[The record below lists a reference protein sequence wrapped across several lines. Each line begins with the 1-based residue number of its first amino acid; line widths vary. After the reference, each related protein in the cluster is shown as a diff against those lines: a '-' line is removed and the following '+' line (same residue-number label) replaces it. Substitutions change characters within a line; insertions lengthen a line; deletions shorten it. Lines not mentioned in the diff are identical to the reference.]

1 MMNDRR
7 KKLFLS
13 FLFVSLFIPSVL
25 SQSFTSSN
33 LDFGSFPGVNNA
45 TSLEFGP
52 DGKLYV
58 AEEDGLVKVYTV
70 VLSSPGNYDVTA
82 AEVLTLVESIPNHND
97 DTGNPGGP
105 GNRQVTGI
113 TVAGTAAD
121 PVVYVSSSDR
131 RRGAGGG
138 GGDANLD
145 TNSGVITRLTKNGGA
160 WSAVDIVRGLPRSEE
175 NHATNGM
182 QFKTLGSTDW
192 LIVCS
197 GGFTN
202 AGAPSNNFAY
212 ITEYALS
219 GAVLAINLTM
229 LNGMTIQNDG
239 QRDYIYDIPTLDDPT
254 RANVNG
260 ITDLNDPGY
269 DGIDVNDPWGGNDGL
284 NMAMLVPG
292 SPVTMFSS
300 GYRNTYDLIITEDGH
315 VYVTDNGAN
324 GGWGGYPEYEGDATQ
339 VTNNYRSGEPGSN
352 GTDASPNSTPF
363 DAKVNNSDHLNLVT
377 TDINT
382 YSFGSVY
389 GGHPCPVRA
398 NANAGLFTRGSH
410 SPGGTGQAFSDSY
423 FRTQI
428 YDPNGSTPNS
438 ETDPAKALPANW
450 PPVDVTL
457 LNPADADF
465 RQPTLTPG
473 ENPDGPDDII
483 VVNWSNN
490 TNGIAEYTA
499 SNFGGVMKGDLIAG
513 KGGSLHR
520 VDRDSTGAIINVE
533 QSKFSVSGNA
543 LGVDCQ
549 GDTEVFPGTI
559 WIANYNG
566 DDIVILAPDDI
577 TNCLLPGDVGYD
589 PLADTD
595 SDGYTNDDEIQN
607 GSDPCSGASQPTDF
621 DEDLVSDLLDLDDDG
636 DGIND
641 DVDPLQLGTSVD
653 LPFIN
658 ELFLGIDQGGYLG
671 LGFTGLMNNGDP
683 NPNYLDWQ
691 DDPEASNTDVDD
703 ILGGAIGAVTMYQ
716 TTGDAATNDQEKA
729 YQYGVNV
736 DATTNTFTIHGRMF
750 PPFHNFSATESQG
763 MFMGD
768 GFQSDFVKFVMGQNY
783 ELSVVGENANSAV
796 TYISAASIGFNP
808 AVSNPDYF
816 DLFLVVE
823 PSTGS
828 VQARYQE
835 SGGIITDFGSPFTIQ
850 GNTLTTLQS
859 VSEALIV
866 GIIGTADV
874 NDGFAANWD
883 FLNVLEATPF
893 VSQPLPDLNK
903 FINAADDVI
912 GLDSYF
918 NDDGG
923 ASNLTFTV
931 QGNTDPTI
939 GASIVNEVLTIT
951 YPAVAASTTITIRAT
966 DADNQFVDESFDVNV
981 TDQPVVIFRV
991 NAGDVVVPATDAPNM
1006 DWAANEGNGAQAGTG
1021 FSVNTGTISTQGVNS
1036 LDASVPAYAPI
1047 SLYAKERYDVAAAP
1061 EMNWSFATGNGNFIV
1076 NLYMGNGFGGTSAPG
1091 QRIFD
1096 IEIEGALVA
1105 DDKDLSQQYGHKV
1118 GAMESYTVVVSDGEL
1133 NIEFL
1138 HVTENPLINAIEI
1151 LSTNQVVIPPIVVT
1165 AVPTQQNELGDEP
1178 VLSIIPS
1185 GGDANETFSFAA
1197 TGLPPGLTIEPT
1209 NGSILGI
1216 ISTNPADIG
1225 VYSVTVTVSKP
1236 SSTPVDVSFDWEV
1249 VDVGDLNS
1257 ALVEITPGIAN
1268 IDASTFGAGA
1278 FQITNTS
1285 SSANITGVS
1294 FDLATG
1300 FISNMVFDPNGTAG
1314 DATAKGFTPD
1324 ADPGVGTIGHTFGS
1338 PLGNGGFQSLD
1349 VTFTDF
1355 NPGELFTFSL
1365 DQDPTS
1371 VEGLIAPGPN
1381 ESGSVSGLEQAGTT
1395 VTVTYDDGS
1404 VQTITLFADGS
1415 AAGATAIAKNLI
1427 LPAPAIQIQGF
1438 VSPDTTAV
1446 AGHTLLITGGVPNGT
1461 VAVLQVEAGFFQD
1474 GGNLSQEPFEVNS
1487 IIGESL
1493 TTGIQ
1498 LDGTGAA
1505 SVPITLVDTDPEA
1518 GYNYFL
1524 VAQED
1529 GTGYGAAS
1537 APLIAFY
1544 DASSSSGGNVLFRVN
1559 TGGPLVAASDA
1570 PNPDW
1575 GIDQGVITAAGNS
1588 PYLASVSTGQSVYTI
1603 TAGSAYPGP
1612 VDMTDPSLPAGT
1624 PTAIF
1629 ETERYDNT
1637 PLPPM
1642 EYKFPVATGTQVEV
1656 RLYFA
1661 ELFNGITG
1669 PGQRVFDVSLE
1680 GVVPAS
1686 MDDLDAFATAGPA
1699 GAFMRSHSL
1708 TLLDDTLNIE
1718 FINGVQNPAIKGIE
1732 IIDVTNAGNNAA
1744 PIVTNPGIQNG
1755 VDGDVVSLPILA
1767 TDVDDCGGLNFQ
1779 ATGLPPSLTID
1790 PVTGVISGTL
1800 DVATGGTGTL
1810 GAFQE
1815 SNGLVIIETETG
1827 FTDTPGGFNIEVDG
1841 ATTYLTASSNN
1852 FGGPN
1857 GQIVDYQIDIYTPG
1871 VYRVQMKS
1879 EFTGTNPTEE
1889 NDSWIKFDN
1898 TTDVHYLCV
1907 VGGIS
1912 TEQELIDNIN
1922 GTLTNKTLYYPAGN
1936 AMGRPD
1942 HGNENPGSNGY
1953 FKSYR
1958 SGGGSNKWQAS
1969 TIDNNGFPMY
1979 VYFPN
1984 AGTFTMSLGERSA
1997 GHKVDRL
2004 ALYKVDTHGN
2014 GVPTATLDGNESVL
2028 GTGGGVAA
2036 SANSPYNVTVT
2047 VTDDCVPSAT
2057 GVSSFVWN
2065 VTNVATTADIAI
2077 SATLQGRTDNSG
2089 DYILRL
2095 YPVGSTT
2102 MADSLMIT
2110 ADALGNM
2117 TATGITPGDYQVALK
2132 FPNSKQAIQVA
2143 TLAVGNNTLSFGQ
2156 LATGDADNNNLV
2168 DGVDFSILVT
2178 TFNVAFGGQSYDPR
2192 ADFNGDGK
2200 VDGVDFS
2207 LLVTSF
2213 NTAGANPT
2221 N

>member
-1 MMNDRR
+1 MNHLPPLLMYLRNR
-7 KKLFLS
+7 GLATCLSLFFLS
-13 FLFVSLFIPSVL
+13 FSSVF

-33 LDFGSFPGVNNA
+33 LNFGSFTGVDNA

-58 AEEDGLVKVYTV
+58 AEENGLVKVYTV
-70 VLSSPGNYDVTA
+70 VLASPGNYDVTA
-82 AEVLTLVESIPNHND
+82 AEVLTLVQSIPNHND
-97 DTGNPGGP
+97 NNGFPGGP

-145 TNSGVITRLTKNGGA
+145 TNSGVVTRLTKNGGA
-160 WSAVDIVRGLPRSEE
+160 WVAVDIVRGLPRSEE

-182 QFKTLGSTDW
+182 QFKTLGGTDW

-219 GAVLAINLTM
+219 GAVLAFNLTM
-229 LNGMTIQNDG
+229 LESMTIQNDG

-260 ITDLNDPGY
+260 ITDLNDPNY
-269 DGIDVNDPWGGNDGL
+269 DGIDVDDPWGGNDGL
-284 NMAMLVPG
+284 NMGMLVTG
-292 SPVTMFSS
+292 SPVTMFSP
-300 GYRNTYDLIITEDGH
+300 GYRNTYDLIITESGH

-324 GGWGGYPEYEGDATQ
+324 GGWGGFPEYEGDASQ
-339 VTNNYRSGEPGSN
+339 ITNNYRSGEPGSN
-352 GTDASPNSTPF
+352 GSDGSPNSTPF

-377 TDINT
+377 TDINS
-382 YSFGSVY
+382 YAFGTVY

-398 NANAGLFTRGSH
+398 NANAGLFTRGAH
-410 SPGGTGQAFSDSY
+410 SPGGGGQSFTDSY

-428 YDPNGSTPNS
+428 FDPNGSTPNS

-450 PPVDVTL
+450 PPVDLAL
-457 LNPADADF
+457 LRPENADF
-465 RQPTLTPG
+465 RIPTLTSG

-499 SNFGGVMKGDLIAG
+499 SNFGGTMKGDLIAG

-520 VDRDSTGAIINVE
+520 VDRDPVSGAILNVE
-533 QSKFSVSGNA
+533 QSKFTVSGNA

-549 GDTEVFPGTI
+549 GDNDVFPGTI

-566 DDIVILAPDDI
+566 DDIVVLAPDDI
-577 TNCLLPGDVGYD
+577 ANCLLPGDTGYD
-589 PLADTD
+589 PLADND
-595 SDGYTNDDEIQN
+595 SDGYTNDDEVQN

-621 DEDLVSDLLDLDDDG
+621 DEDLVSDLLDLDDDD

-641 DVDPLQLGTSVD
+641 DADPLQLGVSVD

-671 LGFTGLMNNGDP
+671 LGFTGLMNNGAP

-691 DDPEASNTDVDD
+691 DDPEASNTDTDD
-703 ILGGAIGAVTMYQ
+703 VLGGAIGAVTMYQ

-736 DATTNTFTIHGRMF
+736 DNTTNTFTIHGRMF
-750 PPFHNFSATESQG
+750 PPFQIFSATESQG
-763 MFMGD
+763 MFFGD
-768 GFQSDFVKFVMGQNY
+768 GFQSNFVKFVIGQNY
-783 ELSVVGENANSAV
+783 ELSVVGENADAAV
-796 TYISAASIGFNP
+796 SYVPATSIGFNP

-816 DLFLVVE
+816 DLFLVIE

-835 SGGIITDFGSPFTIQ
+835 SGGGITDFGSPFTIQ
-850 GNTLTTLQS
+850 GNVLATLQS
-859 VSEALIV
+859 PTEALIV

-874 NDGFAANWD
+874 DDGFAANWD
-883 FLNVLEATPF
+883 FLNVLEAIPF

-903 FINAADDVI
+903 FINAPNDAI

-923 ASNLTFTV
+923 VSNLTFTV
-931 QGNTDPTI
+931 QGNTDPSI
-939 GASIVNEVLTIT
+939 GASITGDILTIT

-966 DADNQFVDESFDVNV
+966 DADNLFVDESFDVNV

-991 NAGDVVVPATDAPNM
+991 NAGDVVIPATDAPNM
-1006 DWAANEGNGAQAGTG
+1006 DWAANEGLGAQAGAG
-1021 FSVNTGTISTQGVNS
+1021 FAVNTGTVSTQGVNS
-1036 LDASVPAYAPI
+1036 LNASVPAYAPI
-1047 SLYAKERYDVAAAP
+1047 SLYAKERYDVLAAP
-1061 EMNWSFATGNGNFIV
+1061 EMLWSFATGNGNFIV
-1076 NLYMGNGFGGTSAPG
+1076 NLYMGNGYAGTSAPG
-1091 QRIFD
+1091 QRVFD
-1096 IEIEGALVA
+1096 ILIEGAIVA
-1105 DDKDLSQQYGHKV
+1105 DNKDLSQEYGHKI
-1118 GAMESYTVVVSDGEL
+1118 GAMETYSVAVTDGEL

-1138 HVTENPLINAIEI
+1138 HDTENPLVNAIEI
-1151 LSTNQVVIPPIVVT
+1151 LSTNQVVVPPIIVN
-1165 AVPTQQNELGDEP
+1165 AVPDQTHELGDEP

-1185 GGDANETFSFAA
+1185 GGDANETFSFVAA
-1197 TGLPPGLTIEPT
+1197 GLPPGLTIEPT

-1225 VYSVTVTVSKP
+1225 LYPVTVTVSKP
-1236 SSTPVDVSFDWEV
+1236 SSTPVDVSFDWNV

-1268 IDASTFGAGA
+1268 INANTFGAGA

-1285 SSANITGVS
+1285 SSANITGVA
-1294 FDLATG
+1294 FDMATG
-1300 FISNMVFDPNGTAG
+1300 YLPNMVFDPNGTAG
-1314 DATAKGFTPD
+1314 DLTAKAFTPN

-1371 VEGLIAPGPN
+1371 IEGLVAPGPG

-1404 VQTITLFADGS
+1404 AQTITLFADGS
-1415 AAGATAIAKNLI
+1415 AGGATSVAKNLV
-1427 LPAPAIQIQGF
+1427 LPAPGVQIQGF
-1438 VSPDTTAV
+1438 SSPGISAV

-1461 VAVLQVEAGFFQD
+1461 VAVLQVEAGFFED

-1487 IIGESL
+1487 IISQAL
-1493 TTGIQ
+1493 STGIQ

-1505 SVPITLVDTDPEA
+1505 SVQITLLDTDPEA

-1529 GTGYGAAS
+1529 GAGFGLAS
-1537 APLIAFY
+1537 TPLIAFY
-1544 DASSSSGGNVLFRVN
+1544 DASSSSGGDVLYRVN
-1559 TGGPLVAASDA
+1559 TGGPLVTASDA

-1575 GIDQGVITAAGNS
+1575 GIDQGIITAAGNS
-1588 PYLASVSTGQSVYTI
+1588 PYLATVSAGQSVFTI

-1612 VDMTDPSLPAGT
+1612 IDMTDPSLPAGT
-1624 PTAIF
+1624 PIAIF
-1629 ETERYDNT
+1629 ETERYDNA

-1642 EYKFPVATGTQVEV
+1642 EYKFPVTTGTQIEV

-1661 ELFNGITG
+1661 ELFNGITA
-1669 PGQRVFDVSLE
+1669 PGQRLFDVALE

-1686 MDDLDAFATAGPA
+1686 MVDIDAFATAGAA
-1699 GAFMRSHSL
+1699 GAFMRSHTL
-1708 TLLDDTLNIE
+1708 TMADDTLNIE
-1718 FINGVQNPAIKGIE
+1718 FINNIQNPAIKAIE
-1732 IIDVTNAGNNAA
+1732 IIEI
-1744 PIVTNPGIQNG
+1744 P
-1755 VDGDVVSLPILA
+1755 VV
-1767 TDVDDCGGLNFQ
+1767 
-1779 ATGLPPSLTID
+1779 
-1790 PVTGVISGTL
+1790 
-1800 DVATGGTGTL
+1800 
-1810 GAFQE
+1810 
-1815 SNGLVIIETETG
+1815 
-1827 FTDTPGGFNIEVDG
+1827 
-1841 ATTYLTASSNN
+1841 
-1852 FGGPN
+1852 
-1857 GQIVDYQIDIYTPG
+1857 
-1871 VYRVQMKS
+1871 
-1879 EFTGTNPTEE
+1879 
-1889 NDSWIKFDN
+1889 
-1898 TTDVHYLCV
+1898 
-1907 VGGIS
+1907 
-1912 TEQELIDNIN
+1912 
-1922 GTLTNKTLYYPAGN
+1922 
-1936 AMGRPD
+1936 
-1942 HGNENPGSNGY
+1942 
-1953 FKSYR
+1953 
-1958 SGGGSNKWQAS
+1958 
-1969 TIDNNGFPMY
+1969 
-1979 VYFPN
+1979 
-1984 AGTFTMSLGERSA
+1984 
-1997 GHKVDRL
+1997 
-2004 ALYKVDTHGN
+2004 
-2014 GVPTATLDGNESVL
+2014 VP
-2028 GTGGGVAA
+2028 
-2036 SANSPYNVTVT
+2036 
-2047 VTDDCVPSAT
+2047 
-2057 GVSSFVWN
+2057 
-2065 VTNVATTADIAI
+2065 TADIAI
-2077 SATLQGRTDNSG
+2077 SATLQGRADNSG

-2102 MADSLMIT
+2102 LADSITIT
-2110 ADALGNM
+2110 ADNAGNM
-2117 TATGITPGDYQVALK
+2117 LASGITPGTYQVALK
-2132 FPNSKQAIQVA
+2132 YPNSQQKVQTL
-2143 TLAVGNNTLSFGQ
+2143 TLAIGNNTAAFGE
-2156 LATGDADNNNLV
+2156 LRTGDANADNIV
-2168 DGVDFSILVT
+2168 SAVDFSILVT
-2178 TFNVAFGGQSYDPR
+2178 TFNIIAGNGGYDER
-2192 ADFNGDGK
+2192 ADFNGDG
-2200 VDGVDFS
+2200 VVSAIDFS
-2207 LLVTSF
+2207 LLVTNF
-2213 NTAGANPT
+2213 NTLGESPT